1 MNNNH
6 AHPNNAQLVY
16 AHVLHWVSTL
26 GIVLVVSGF
35 AVYVFELLPL
45 SVSIDDIA
53 GNWHRSAA
61 ELNHQFHLPTGWV
74 WVSDILKGDVLSFA
88 SVAYLAAATIVCL
101 VAVTGVFFNE
111 KNVIYSIISILQ
123 ILVLVIAA
131 SGVIGSG
138 H

>member
-16 AHVLHWVSTL
+16 ANVLHWASTL
-26 GIVLVVSGF
+26 GIVFVVLGF

-53 GNWHRSAA
+53 QSWHLSAA
-61 ELNHQFHLPTGWV
+61 ELNQQYHLPTGWA
-74 WVSDILKGDVLSFA
+74 WVSDILKGDILSFA
-88 SVAYLAAATIVCL
+88 SIVYLSGATIICL
-101 VAVTGVFFNE
+101 VAVAGVFFKE
-111 KNVIYSIISILQ
+111 KNIIYTVIAVLQ
-123 ILVLVIAA
+123 VLVLVFAA